1 MLFWHKKILRKVS
14 LNTHSTEYS
23 MNNLCFRVNI
33 DLSKYERE
41 RSHKIEAEL
50 EDGAGV
56 VVMHIAVTAIDIP
69 GCESDLN
76 AYIEEPN
83 RREELE
89 KSFALKKTG
98 KKIKE
103 VGWLQ
108 IKLHRAVGLASA
120 DIGGASDP
128 FAVIE
133 LNNAR
138 LVTPTIF
145 KTLNP
150 QWERI
155 YEL

>member
-1 MLFWHKKILRKVS
+1 MALIRSYQTPYNVHQLIIS
-14 LNTHSTEYS
+14 
-23 MNNLCFRVNI
+23 NLFRVNI
-33 DLSKYERE
+33 DLTKYERE

-50 EDGAGV
+50 EDGAGI
-56 VVMHIAVTAIDIP
+56 VVMHVAVTALDIP

-76 AYIEEPN
+76 AFVEEPN
-83 RREELE
+83 RREEIE
-89 KSFALKKTG
+89 KQFGLKKTG

-103 VGWLQ
+103 IGWLQ
-108 IKLHRAVGLASA
+108 VKLHRAVGLAAA

-138 LVTPTIF
+138 LMTPTIF

>member
-1 MLFWHKKILRKVS
+1 
-14 LNTHSTEYS
+14 

-120 DIGGASDP
+120 DI
-128 FAVIE
+128 E